1 MKNRIEIFI
10 QLPPMLI
17 LDMLQY
23 LRKWVRNLKSPPKWI
38 GISILLYDKI
48 VIHLY

>member
-17 LDMLQY
+17 PRYATVFKKM
-23 LRKWVRNLKSPPKWI
+23 VRNLKSPPKWM
-38 GISILLYDKI
+38 GIISVLL
-48 VIHLY
+48 